1 MGCAASK
8 ATGFVQDLDSVT
20 LKEKAGRPE
29 FELSTAML
37 VMPFHHFKAQKRIF
51 KSVKSWRDP
60 ALADGRLVEYA
71 KVEGGTGTVLADDT
85 FHGTIVVVDPDM
97 VVLFITHTWW
107 DREYLDPDRDESDEY
122 DKGAPDYQ
130 TGDKKDRKWQIICK
144 GVEALIEEHGLDA
157 AKVALWCD
165 WQVRLACVI
174 SPDPA
179 SSSRRHATLTAAIL
193 CSTGSLPCHPYSRHP
208 LFHRIPP
215 CLGSF
220 CLGAPSGCSPSTR
233 TTRR

>member
-130 TGDKKDRKWQIICK
+130 MGDKKDRKWQIICK

-165 WQVRLACVI
+165 WQGRLACVI

-179 SSSRRHATLTAAIL
+179 SSSRRHATLTAAIP
-193 CSTGSLPCHPYSRHP
+193 CSARSLP
-208 LFHRIPP
+208 
-215 CLGSF
+215 
-220 CLGAPSGCSPSTR
+220 A
-233 TTRR
+233 